1 MSTSD
6 PSPQEPDSQL
16 PPRHNPLPQTT
27 GGTSRIPDQAELE
40 AAQASANFIELKHR
54 FRRFAFPATVAFLLW
69 YFLYVL
75 ASVYAPDFMA
85 IPVFGNLNIGLLAGL
100 AQFVTTFGI
109 TFAYIR
115 HANKNLDPLAGQIRA
130 ELEDAR

>member
-6 PSPQEPDSQL
+6 PGSHDPESHL
-16 PPRHNPLPQTT
+16 PPHHNPLPEMV
-27 GGTSRIPDQAELE
+27 GGPGRIPDQAELE
-40 AAQASANFIELKHR
+40 ATQVSANFVELKHR
-54 FRRFAFPATVAFLLW
+54 FRRFAFPMTVAFLVW

-75 ASVYAPDFMA
+75 ASVYAPKFMA
-85 IPVFGNLNIGLLAGL
+85 IPVFGNLNIGLLLGL
-100 AQFVTTFGI
+100 AQFVTTFAI

-115 HANKNLDPLAGQIRA
+115 HANRNLDPLSSQIRA